1 MPGLSTETTDMFHV
15 LQCNAF
21 QSPPNRLHDHVHS
34 RLKATNM
41 VEFDLPRQYVKPDE
55 LMVMIL
61 DSDSLRFLLMVNHEV
76 ILNTEINFDH

>member
-1 MPGLSTETTDMFHV
+1 
-15 LQCNAF
+15 
-21 QSPPNRLHDHVHS
+21 
-34 RLKATNM
+34 M